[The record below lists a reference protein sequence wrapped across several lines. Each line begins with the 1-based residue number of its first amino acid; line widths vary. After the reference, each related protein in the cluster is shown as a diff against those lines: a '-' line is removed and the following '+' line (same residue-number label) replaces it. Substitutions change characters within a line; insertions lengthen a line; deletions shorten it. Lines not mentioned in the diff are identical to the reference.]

1 MKRLVFL
8 VIGLSLIWGF
18 TSAQSLV
25 NINGDWLFHYA
36 ENIEKADSIANS
48 GFYRVDYDATNFQKT
63 PVPSCWAILG
73 YEEPIYRGFKKQNDL
88 ASEGFYIHRFTLPE
102 SFNGKKVWLHF
113 GGVWASA
120 EVWMNGVW
128 VGRHDSGYT
137 SFHLDVTSEAK
148 AEEDTEEKL
157 QEEMNPALDAE
168 YLTGV
173 WVWQEELSPDSITK
187 MRSFELY
194 ADGTGKV
201 IAFETASEE
210 DEKMLS
216 ASLTWEIESHDS
228 WSSLHLFSDVN
239 LWNCNYELSGNY
251 LMDLTGSDFFAKE

>member
-1 MKRLVFL
+1 MKKKKLLLTITMMCLAF
-8 VIGLSLIWGF
+8 GTTACGENKE
-18 TSAQSLV
+18 TS
-25 NINGDWLFHYA
+25 N
-36 ENIEKADSIANS
+36 NS
-48 GFYRVDYDATNFQKT
+48 ESQIQESVSQQ
-63 PVPSCWAILG
+63 
-73 YEEPIYRGFKKQNDL
+73 EEISQQN
-88 ASEGFYIHRFTLPE
+88 
-102 SFNGKKVWLHF
+102 
-113 GGVWASA
+113 
-120 EVWMNGVW
+120 
-128 VGRHDSGYT
+128 
-137 SFHLDVTSEAK
+137 DVTSEAK